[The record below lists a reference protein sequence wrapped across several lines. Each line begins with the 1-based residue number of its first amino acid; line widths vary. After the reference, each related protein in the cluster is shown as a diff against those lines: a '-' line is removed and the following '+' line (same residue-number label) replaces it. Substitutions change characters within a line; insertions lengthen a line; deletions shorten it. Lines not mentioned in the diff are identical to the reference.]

1 MASLWM
7 LVAGFMFACMG
18 VLVKHAAVFFSNT
31 ELVFYRSLV
40 GLVATFLV
48 MRAYCIPLATD
59 HWKIHCWRGLSGLG
73 GILLFFY
80 CILQLPLATA
90 ISLNNT
96 WPLFL
101 AFLAVIL
108 LKEDCNWLLAGAV
121 ALGFFGAILLLQ
133 PTLNE
138 GQWDIVLIGLGSGL
152 FAGIAHFNV
161 KQLSELGESTWRIVF
176 YFTLVCTVIT
186 GTWLFFTAFSP
197 ITIQGLMLAL
207 GVGSTATLAQLAL
220 SRAHRGG
227 NTIVVGA
234 LAYSSVLFAG
244 LFDLLFWN
252 EGLPISAW
260 LGMGLI
266 VLGGLL
272 SIRVL
277 PRHVGKP

>member
-18 VLVKHAAVFFSNT
+18 IFVKYAAVFFTNT

-48 MRAYCIPLATD
+48 MRAYCIPLSTD
-59 HWKIHCWRGLSGLG
+59 YWKIHFWRGLSGLG
-73 GILLFFY
+73 GVLLFFY

-101 AFLAVIL
+101 AFLAVVV
-108 LKEDCNWLLAGAV
+108 LKEDCNWLLASTV
-121 ALGFFGAILLLQ
+121 ALGFLGVILLLR

-138 GQWDIVLIGLGSGL
+138 GQWDLVLIGLGSGL

-161 KQLSELGESTWRIVF
+161 RQLSDLGEPSWRIVF
-176 YFTLVCTVIT
+176 YFTLVSTIIT
-186 GTWLFFTAFSP
+186 GIWVFFTDFSP
-197 ITIQGLMLAL
+197 VNAQGLLLAL
-207 GVGSTATLAQLAL
+207 GVGITATLAQLAL
-220 SRAHRGG
+220 SRAHQGG
-227 NTIVVGA
+227 NTLVIGA

-244 LFDLLFWN
+244 LLDLLFWN
-252 EGLPISAW
+252 AWVPVSAW

-266 VLGGLL
+266 ILGGFL
-272 SIRVL
+272 SIRVM
-277 PRHVGKP
+277 PRRVEKH